1 MISKASLQ
9 ELLDGGGTFRKQ
21 FSAHTGVQK
30 AKKKGSPPTFSVPFN
45 NGLCRH
51 FCDGTG
57 LELRWNERYRQFY
70 CFLNDQKAVE
80 AAELW
85 ERKQGTR
92 VFLRNLMS
100 SSLALDLNFED
111 NTSGQKTRIGT
122 LEEKAKHHRDRD
134 AIVELACLSVD
145 TISAI
150 SFLSSCEF
158 VLGVPAMPDKEFDV
172 PRSLAEC
179 ISGMTGKPD
188 LTGEIYLKGKEK
200 SAKAVELSEEPL
212 KNQPLLA

>member
-1 MISKASLQ
+1 
-9 ELLDGGGTFRKQ
+9 
-21 FSAHTGVQK
+21 
-30 AKKKGSPPTFSVPFN
+30 
-45 NGLCRH
+45 
-51 FCDGTG
+51 
-57 LELRWNERYRQFY
+57 
-70 CFLNDQKAVE
+70 
-80 AAELW
+80 
-85 ERKQGTR
+85 
-92 VFLRNLMS
+92 MS

-200 SAKAVELSEEPL
+200 SAKAVELSEKWDFWEKCSFDYSGPDL
-212 KNQPLLA
+212 IGKRIIVIDDKYQSGVTVQFWASKLIELGAKEVHGLSIVKTLRDTDNV

>member
-30 AKKKGSPPTFSVPFN
+30 EKRSPTFSVPFD
-45 NGLCRH
+45 NGLVRH

-57 LELRWNERYRQFY
+57 LALRWNDVHQQFY
-70 CFLNDQKAVE
+70 CFLKDQKAVDS
-80 AAELW
+80 AELW
-85 ERKQGTR
+85 EKEQGTR
-92 VFLRNLMS
+92 VFLRNLLN

-111 NTSGQKTRIGT
+111 NISGQKTRIGA

-134 AIVELACLSVD
+134 AIVELAHLSVD

-200 SAKAVELSEEPL
+200 SAKAVELSE
-212 KNQPLLA
+212 K